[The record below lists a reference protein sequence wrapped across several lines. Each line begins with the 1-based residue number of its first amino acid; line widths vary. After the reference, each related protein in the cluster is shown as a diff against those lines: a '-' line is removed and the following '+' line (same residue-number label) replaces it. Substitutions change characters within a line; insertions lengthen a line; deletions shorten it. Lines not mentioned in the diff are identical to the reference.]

1 MDLWITAR
9 RAGRK
14 KTAGERRKIGS
25 MDYSP
30 PGAGRKKPQAGEE
43 TQAWRRKIGSMDYS
57 PQGWEKKKRRRGDKK
72 TQAREEKSR
81 AAEKKAAPGGAAKG
95 WGQSLYH

>member
-1 MDLWITAR
+1 
-9 RAGRK
+9 
-14 KTAGERRKIGS
+14 

-30 PGAGRKKPQAGEE
+30 QGWEIKNRRQEKKNWICGLQPTGLGEKKPQAGEE